1 MRPDALV
8 VFTAD
13 HMNTFFLD
21 NLPLFS
27 VGVADRTTGPNDGTP
42 ALPRYDVPVAEGLAA
57 HVRERGIAAG
67 FDLALTQEF
76 AVDHS
81 VLVPLHFLTPAMRI
95 PIVPLFIAGSA
106 PCGRA
111 PDTRLGRA
119 LDWARKRERRVRRVS
134 GRLYTLQPEADA
146 HYL

>member
-1 MRPDALV
+1 MTEPTSLSRIVLWIGVSALIRLSRH
-8 VFTAD
+8 A
-13 HMNTFFLD
+13 MA
-21 NLPLFS
+21 S
-27 VGVADRTTGPNDGTP
+27 STP
-42 ALPRYDVPVAEGLAA
+42 APRRPLPVKKRRLSILPR
-57 HVRERGIAAG
+57 
-67 FDLALTQEF
+67 
-76 AVDHS
+76 
-81 VLVPLHFLTPAMRI
+81 PL
-95 PIVPLFIAGSA
+95 VPLFIAGSA